1 MVKPKRGERRDPKKN
16 STSRTPN
23 GQPTKPSRIGV
34 SVKSSSPKNPST
46 GPDRSAKPAHGAA
59 KPSRSAKKRVP
70 REASDIRSTQ
80 PIIPRKSASRGPAR
94 SPRNDRHGDQ
104 DMLHEERFT
113 QAPHRDE
120 HHDGQVEHTLTAPDD
135 LAPKRTVRREGALP
149 AENIPVIL
157 EVLPNQDYALL
168 DSGDGEKLE
177 QYGPY
182 RIVRPEGQAIWARAL
197 PDHEWE
203 NVDAIFTGDTDEEGM
218 GRWRFP
224 KLPLGETWP
233 MSHDGVPYLG
243 RFTSFRHVGV
253 FPEQGSHWNHMAG
266 LIRDAKRPVKVL
278 NLFGYTGV
286 ASLVAAR
293 AGAEVTHVDASKKAI
308 GWARE
313 NQEIARMG
321 DKPIRWIVEDA
332 MKFVE
337 REARR
342 GSQYDIILFDP
353 PAYGRG
359 PKGEVWQLF
368 EHLPRMAELTREILT
383 PEPLA
388 VVLTAYSIRSSFF
401 AIHALMRDV
410 FAGMGGRIESG
421 ELIIREKSAG
431 RALSTSLFSRWV
443 AK

>member
-1 MVKPKRGERRDPKKN
+1 MKPPRDKRRPSKARP
-16 STSRTPN
+16 
-23 GQPTKPSRIGV
+23 GQPAQTPFRPLPG
-34 SVKSSSPKNPST
+34 
-46 GPDRSAKPAHGAA
+46 GAA
-59 KPSRSAKKRVP
+59 PRPKSGHAEAAQPRQASAQAPVAPRQPVP
-70 REASDIRSTQ
+70 RR
-80 PIIPRKSASRGPAR
+80 PG
-94 SPRNDRHGDQ
+94 
-104 DMLHEERFT
+104 
-113 QAPHRDE
+113 
-120 HHDGQVEHTLTAPDD
+120 V
-135 LAPKRTVRREGALP
+135 LP
-149 AENIPVIL
+149 AENLPLIL
-157 EVLPNQDYALL
+157 EVLPNADYALL

-182 RIVRPEGQAIWARAL
+182 RIVRPEGQAIWRRAL
-197 PDHEWE
+197 PERDWA
-203 NVDAIFTGDTDEEGM
+203 NVDAVFTGDTDEEGI

-224 KLPLGETWP
+224 KQPLGETWP
-233 MSHDGVPYLG
+233 MTHDGISYLG

-253 FPEQGSHWNHMAG
+253 FPEQAPHWSHMEG
-266 LIRDAKRPVKVL
+266 LIRGANRPVKVL
-278 NLFGYTGV
+278 NLFGYTGL

-313 NQEIARMG
+313 NQEIARLS
-321 DKPIRWIVEDA
+321 DRPIRWICDDA

-342 GSQYDIILFDP
+342 DSRYDIILFDP

-368 EHLPRMAELTREILT
+368 EDLPAMADLCRQILT
-383 PEPLA
+383 PKPLA
-388 VVLTAYSIRSSFF
+388 VVLTAYSIRASFF
-401 AIHALMRDV
+401 AIHALMRDI
-410 FAGMGGRIESG
+410 FAGMGGTVESG

>member
-1 MVKPKRGERRDPKKN
+1 MKPPRDKRRPSKARP
-16 STSRTPN
+16 
-23 GQPTKPSRIGV
+23 GQPAQTPFRPLPGGAAPR
-34 SVKSSSPKNPST
+34 VKS
-46 GPDRSAKPAHGAA
+46 DRAEAEPRQGFAQTPVALRQ
-59 KPSRSAKKRVP
+59 PVP
-70 REASDIRSTQ
+70 RR
-80 PIIPRKSASRGPAR
+80 P
-94 SPRNDRHGDQ
+94 
-104 DMLHEERFT
+104 
-113 QAPHRDE
+113 
-120 HHDGQVEHTLTAPDD
+120 
-135 LAPKRTVRREGALP
+135 GALP
-149 AENIPVIL
+149 AENLPLIL
-157 EVLPNQDYALL
+157 EVLPNADYALL

-182 RIVRPEGQAIWARAL
+182 RIVRPEGQAIWRRAL
-197 PDHEWE
+197 PERDWT
-203 NVDAIFTGDTDEEGM
+203 NVDAVFTGDTDEEGI

-224 KLPLGETWP
+224 KQPLGETWP
-233 MSHDGVPYLG
+233 MTHDGISYLG

-253 FPEQGSHWNHMAG
+253 FPEQAPHWSHMEG
-266 LIRDAKRPVKVL
+266 LIRDANRPVKVL
-278 NLFGYTGV
+278 NLFGYTGL

-313 NQEIARMG
+313 NQEIARLS
-321 DKPIRWIVEDA
+321 DRPIRWICDDA

-342 GSQYDIILFDP
+342 DSRYDIILFDP

-368 EHLPRMAELTREILT
+368 EDLPAMADLCRQILT
-383 PEPLA
+383 PKPLA
-388 VVLTAYSIRSSFF
+388 VVLTAYSIRASFF
-401 AIHALMRDV
+401 AIHALMRDI
-410 FAGMGGRIESG
+410 FAGMGGTVESG